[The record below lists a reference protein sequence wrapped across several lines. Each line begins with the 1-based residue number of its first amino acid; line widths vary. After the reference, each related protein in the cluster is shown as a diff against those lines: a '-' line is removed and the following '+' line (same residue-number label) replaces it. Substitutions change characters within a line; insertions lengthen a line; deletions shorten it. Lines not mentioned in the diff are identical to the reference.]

1 MQTPEQE
8 PEKKSPAKPQ
18 RILMVNEQRSFQ
30 VMMKAM
36 LINLGISNITY
47 SNTAEDA
54 RRRCQKGSFDIYLID
69 YDLGVGENGRQLL
82 ESLRDKDSDPAPE
95 RGDHGEWRQLPRHG
109 AERAGS
115 RTR

>member
-1 MQTPEQE
+1 
-8 PEKKSPAKPQ
+8 
-18 RILMVNEQRSFQ
+18 MVNEQRSFQ

-69 YDLGVGENGRQLL
+69 YDLGSAKMAV
-82 ESLRDKDSDPAPE
+82 SY
-95 RGDHGEWRQLPRHG
+95 WR
-109 AERAGS
+109 ACATS
-115 RTR
+115 T